1 MNQKNGVNTEQYYA
15 ESTENLWQWI
25 DMAPGEFNVR
35 DITNEFGYK
44 FIYTQKLEKLVKL
57 GFLERVGDKRG
68 QYRKRQMD
76 LEELDFINADD
87 SPVDLWLPLR
97 LSEYAAVMPG
107 NIIIIA
113 GAKDSGKSAFCFNII
128 KENMRKKWDV
138 HYFSSEMGAGEIKL
152 RLGKDPYLSLDQWK
166 FKAYS
171 RAGEFADVVRPG
183 PRSLNII
190 DFYESHDDFYKVA
203 GGLKAIHGR
212 LNGGIAI
219 ICLQKNPQNDT
230 GLGGY
235 RTLEVCRIALALDKG
250 KAKIV
255 VAKNF
260 KDPEKNPVGWVC
272 NYKLVG
278 GLQIIPTRTHGDQIW
293 QKKEGE

>member
-1 MNQKNGVNTEQYYA
+1 MQKKGINTENYYA
-15 ESTENLWQWI
+15 DNSANMLEWI

-35 DITNEFGYK
+35 DITNDFGYK
-44 FIYTQKLEKLVKL
+44 FIFTQKLELLVKT

-68 QYRKRQMD
+68 QYRKRQID
-76 LEELDFINADD
+76 LEELDFVNADD
-87 SPVDLWLPLR
+87 SPVDIWLPLR
-97 LSEYAAVMPG
+97 LSDMANTMPG

-113 GAKDSGKSAFCFNII
+113 GAKDSGKSAFCLNII
-128 KENMRKKWDV
+128 KENMRKDWDI

-152 RLGKDPYLSLDQWK
+152 RLGKDPYLSLDQWN

-171 RAGEFADVVRPG
+171 RAGDFADVVRPG
-183 PRSLNII
+183 PNSLNII
-190 DFYESHDDFYKVA
+190 DFFETFDDFYKVA
-203 GGLKAIHGR
+203 GGLKAIHNR
-212 LNGGIAI
+212 LQGAVCVV
-219 ICLQKNPQNDT
+219 CLQKNPHNDT

-260 KDPEKNPVGWVC
+260 RDPEKNPVGLIC
-272 NYKLVG
+272 KYKLVNG
-278 GLQIIPTRTHGDQIW
+278 IDIRPERISGDMIW
-293 QKKEGE
+293 GRESLDE